1 MEVKLVW
8 DGDTFLIVDEEY
20 EETETNNALV
30 QLSGTYVYVYFS
42 AFSDLWK
49 PEWFLKTERY
59 CCFSKGLC
67 TPGFLLSE
75 IAAHLKINMI
85 SSLIF

>member
-42 AFSDLWK
+42 AFSDL
-49 PEWFLKTERY
+49 
-59 CCFSKGLC
+59 
-67 TPGFLLSE
+67 
-75 IAAHLKINMI
+75 
-85 SSLIF
+85 